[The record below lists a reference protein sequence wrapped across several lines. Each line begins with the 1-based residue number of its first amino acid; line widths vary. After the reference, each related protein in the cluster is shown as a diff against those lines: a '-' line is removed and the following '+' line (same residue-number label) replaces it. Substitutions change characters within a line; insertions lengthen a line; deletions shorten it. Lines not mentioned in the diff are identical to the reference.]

1 MKIKQIPFIV
11 FALLAIF
18 PIPFNWSFAVSVTPG
33 WHTVVF
39 SWLSIICIAI
49 FLILLIVA
57 VCYWKLYR
65 IKVVVPVKPF
75 ICHVLLTVIFI
86 VFINTA
92 ELFLQTQGKSMVE
105 IQQQFRYLYVV
116 AFILGSLFVIGHV
129 LFFIFLF
136 KKIIAQKQNE
146 DLRLMTND
154 FLN

>member
-11 FALLAIF
+11 FVLLAIF
-18 PIPFNWSFAVSVTPG
+18 PIPFNWSVAFSVTPG

-39 SWLSIICIAI
+39 SWLTIISIAI
-49 FLILLIVA
+49 FLILLIIA

-65 IKVVVPVKPF
+65 MNVAVPVKPF
-75 ICHVLLTVIFI
+75 ICHVLLTVIFM

-92 ELFLQTQGKSMVE
+92 ELFLQTQGKSIVE
-105 IQQQFRYLYVV
+105 IQQQIRYLYVV

-129 LFFIFLF
+129 LFFIFFF

-154 FLN
+154 FLH